1 MAAAE
6 SYTQI
11 TFLHKFDYFREG
23 YVIWPNANGF
33 FGQNGLI
40 QLTKHVSHTE
50 APAFI
55 TKFLKLLRFPCI
67 FRVDA
72 HGFITDTNRS
82 LLGFQ
87 FASRNTSMQLMH
99 DKSTAYIGSTA
110 EHSEI
115 LRFFEEMS
123 GETFLQKWFDAHDR
137 ISELVGS
144 GFQAKRTTNLVMYL
158 EPEAMP
164 AQKIFDL

>member
-1 MAAAE
+1 
-6 SYTQI
+6 
-11 TFLHKFDYFREG
+11 
-23 YVIWPNANGF
+23 
-33 FGQNGLI
+33 
-40 QLTKHVSHTE
+40 
-50 APAFI
+50 
-55 TKFLKLLRFPCI
+55 
-67 FRVDA
+67 
-72 HGFITDTNRS
+72 
-82 LLGFQ
+82 
-87 FASRNTSMQLMH
+87 MQLMH